1 MEKVICIKSCI
12 ISTEDGEIICLKN
25 EVFHSKFF
33 GMLYISLYTIDMLEY
48 FGLANSSNFEELKKW
63 KIKNRDEQ
71 IDLILG

>member
-1 MEKVICIKSCI
+1 M
-12 ISTEDGEIICLKN
+12 
-25 EVFHSKFF
+25 FF
-33 GMLYISLYTIDMLEY
+33 YFINKIFLYILYYQYREITDILFILNLNKINRMHFNDMLEY